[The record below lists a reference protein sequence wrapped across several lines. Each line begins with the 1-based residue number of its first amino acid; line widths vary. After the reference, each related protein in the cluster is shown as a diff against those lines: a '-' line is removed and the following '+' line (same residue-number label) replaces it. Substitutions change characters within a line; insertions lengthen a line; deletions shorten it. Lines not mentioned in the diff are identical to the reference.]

1 MKKQNTILLL
11 IGMLFCLFSQ
21 FTHAQCATPTTD
33 VCARATGATDV
44 NFGTDDFAG
53 DEDFTDT
60 VCIYTQADGDGVAQA
75 RNSGAS
81 DQFTTDNQ
89 YYAVVD
95 GSGNEI
101 QMQVEVR
108 GTTDLTWRTI
118 RADQGFLDKL
128 WDVGENPAENELCG
142 IGGDTNDVRTTLQRS
157 WIDGAIPGVY
167 AGTVSLEVRPD

>member
-11 IGMLFCLFSQ
+11 FIIFCYAAPHVAY
-21 FTHAQCATPTTD
+21 TQCATPATD
-33 VCARATGATDV
+33 VCARATGAADV

-53 DEDFTDT
+53 DEVFTDT

-75 RNSGAS
+75 RNSGVS

-108 GTTDLTWRTI
+108 GTIDLTWRTI

-142 IGGDTNDVRTTLQRS
+142 IGGNTNDVRTTLQRT

-167 AGTVSLEVRPD
+167 TGTISLEVRPD